1 MASARLHFRESC
13 DTVDCLL
20 AIRMIEESLS
30 MRSPCFISPTLGH
43 EMHDMANGAENF
55 AHYLEL
61 LAKQFAP
68 PKDCMLHEE

>member
-1 MASARLHFRESC
+1 
-13 DTVDCLL
+13 
-20 AIRMIEESLS
+20 MIEESLS